1 VADLDQAKEI
11 IGKTVELEFKLP
23 NANTG
28 DITERRALAEKLYQD
43 VTANPD
49 KMEELT
55 DNRASENIF
64 YTVYEDVSIAE
75 LPPLYQENIDLLSTL
90 ATGQLS
96 QLLEGAYGNSQYY
109 NENGEL
115 DMQTLNGFNFFR
127 IIDRQTGT
135 RTTATLQDLVEVAT
149 QLNLPYSTT
158 FDIQATDQ
166 GIASGSY
173 RITSGTLL
181 YNNGE
186 LYSNQQAYNAR
197 ILALVP
203 ESTL

>member
-1 VADLDQAKEI
+1 LDQAKEI

-28 DITERRALAEKLYQD
+28 DATERKALAEKLYQD
-43 VTANPD
+43 ITANPE
-49 KMEELT
+49 KMAELA

-64 YTVYEDVSIAE
+64 YTKYENVSLAE
-75 LPPLYQENIDLLSTL
+75 LPPLYQEHISLLNTL
-90 ATGQLS
+90 TTGQLS
-96 QLLEGAYGNSQYY
+96 EVLEGTYGNSQYY
-109 NENGEL
+109 TENGEL
-115 DMQTLNGFNFFR
+115 DTQTLNGFSFFR
-127 IIDRQTGT
+127 ILDKQTGV
-135 RTTATLQDLVEVAT
+135 RTTATLQDIVEVAT

-158 FDIQATDQ
+158 FDIQPTDQ

-186 LYSNQQAYNAR
+186 LYTNQEAYNAR